1 DGGAARFAVST
12 DAQAAQPAY
21 LAEAAAFVQRLE
33 RRGNGMSFDAGGYYK
48 PFVRLANAGAC
59 SIQVDGRPARAAH
72 AQDNTVRVELS
83 GVAAQ
88 SVTYQRVDVV
98 C

>member
-1 DGGAARFAVST
+1 M
-12 DAQAAQPAY
+12 
-21 LAEAAAFVQRLE
+21 QRLE
-33 RRGNGMSFDAGGYYK
+33 RSSHGMSFDAGGYYK

-59 SIQVDGRPARAAH
+59 SVQVDGRPARTAR
-72 AQDNTVRVELS
+72 AQDNTVRVDLA
-83 GVAAQ
+83 GGGAQ